1 MTSKETFKDDIQNLY
16 RRVKDEEDSI
26 SQVLDFIFSTGYKY
40 AYEEGSKFLSSLRG
54 GFSSSNVREAIGLIF
69 KYLDNPTAFKKRY
82 GYSDRYTSEL
92 LDALAY
98 TLSDADDFFSN
109 EQYAMNFEC
118 LTKIWE
124 KTKSYAARR
133 VREFLAKVLGE
144 LGQGREDDKI
154 VDALIEALQK
164 DQWVRQNAVKALGEL
179 GQGREDDEIVDA
191 LIEVLQKD
199 QERSVRL
206 EALRALSQLGPGRE
220 DDKKIVDALIKAL
233 QEDEDI
239 RLWAIRALLQIELDE
254 CREDDEIVD
263 ALIGA
268 LGWDEDKDVR
278 YEAANALGKIGVDRV
293 RRGLDPQKIIK
304 ALSERMPIETT
315 RFVADK
321 IKEAI
326 EGIQRAESVIGLRK
340 RKKLP
345 EPKETQQLA
354 GPVWDTLWSDFE
366 KLARGENLI
375 YGEDEAKKYHY
386 ALWANL
392 KPGNRRHFVILA
404 GPSGTGKT
412 KLAQVYAAALLG
424 CESLEELNGH
434 PQFCL
439 VAVRPEW
446 TDSRD
451 LLGYLNPITGKYQST
466 PALSLLL
473 SAEKNRNKP
482 HLLILDEMNIA
493 HVEYYFSDFLSG
505 MESGAEIT
513 LHHQDDGNEI
523 PQKIRIPPN
532 LFVTGTINVD
542 ETTHEISPK
551 VLDRAYVLVL
561 DANWNLYYERSPLK
575 EERDLGWA
583 FSELMSEGGAIRRAA
598 EILKE
603 AGLGFGYRTVEE
615 IIRYVAKAN
624 IPMPEALDHMFVS
637 KILPKIRGS
646 ETGELRKAL
655 EALME
660 LAKDLPETRR
670 HLEKMSSD
678 LEAKGFVKFTPI

>member
-1 MTSKETFKDDIQNLY
+1 
-16 RRVKDEEDSI
+16 
-26 SQVLDFIFSTGYKY
+26 
-40 AYEEGSKFLSSLRG
+40 
-54 GFSSSNVREAIGLIF
+54 
-69 KYLDNPTAFKKRY
+69 
-82 GYSDRYTSEL
+82 
-92 LDALAY
+92 
-98 TLSDADDFFSN
+98 
-109 EQYAMNFEC
+109 
-118 LTKIWE
+118 
-124 KTKSYAARR
+124 
-133 VREFLAKVLGE
+133 
-144 LGQGREDDKI
+144 
-154 VDALIEALQK
+154 
-164 DQWVRQNAVKALGEL
+164 
-179 GQGREDDEIVDA
+179 VDA

-206 EALRALSQLGPGRE
+206 EALRALSQLGQG
-220 DDKKIVDALIKAL
+220 
-233 QEDEDI
+233 
-239 RLWAIRALLQIELDE
+239 
-254 CREDDEIVD
+254 REDDEIVD
-263 ALIGA
+263 ALIEVLQKDQESWVRQNAVKALRDLGQGREDDKIVDALIGA
-268 LGWDEDKDVR
+268 LGWHEDQYVR
-278 YEAANALGKIGVDRV
+278 YEAADALGKLGADMVK
-293 RRGLDPQKIIK
+293 RGLDPQKIIRALYERIPRETDSLVGGQIQQAIK
-304 ALSERMPIETT
+304 AIHDANPELNPEL
-315 RFVADK
+315 V
-321 IKEAI
+321 
-326 EGIQRAESVIGLRK
+326 ESVLRE
-340 RKKLP
+340 KLP
-345 EPKETQQLA
+345 EPEETQQLA

-466 PALSLLL
+466 PALRLLL

-603 AGLGFGYRTVEE
+603 AGLGFGYRTAEE

-646 ETGELRKAL
+646 ETEELRKAL